1 MEIFFF
7 MIQVRQDKKKSK
19 EILKD
24 EINEKSQ
31 FNKMFF
37 FLKAFSPLN
46 AGCNK
51 STR

>member
-1 MEIFFF
+1 

-37 FLKAFSPLN
+37 FFLLKAFSPLN

>member
-1 MEIFFF
+1 

-37 FLKAFSPLN
+37 FFFVESLFTTE
-46 AGCNK
+46 CWV
-51 STR
+51 